1 MKVGSQVGWL
11 RNTNWWRNSSYLLL
25 WLSWYSGHF
34 WHLRSTVRIQSS
46 ENFIYYQL
54 HWKVKHYDTV
64 RALLLFFIA
73 SLSSN
78 RQKVGGR
85 FKPRTSWSKTTKVP
99 PRRNTIWIN
108 LFRYWYYLIK
118 LRFCRSLQCN
128 FHHFKISMLLFFS
141 MTVKRFLI

>member
-46 ENFIYYQL
+46 EHFIYYQL

-108 LFRYWYYLIK
+108 LLVKFGIWPHCSLAYVWQAESWFINRVIKTLLCRFRP
-118 LRFCRSLQCN
+118 
-128 FHHFKISMLLFFS
+128 
-141 MTVKRFLI
+141 V